1 MGISLS
7 EGIGW
12 SRCCKQNSLIPNPPP
27 DSCPLVLD
35 GVGDSLT
42 WADPR
47 ATPIAP
53 FNLDFSMDFWFSNKA
68 TVAQS
73 FTILSLGR
81 EISGTLYDTIA
92 LKYDHTANKLVVEL
106 ISDITG
112 TSSTAY
118 AEFELHS
125 AQNSSITGFAD
136 VNDKWIECEGNV
148 ALHNFVHLFL
158 SIPEKDS
165 GTDIIDASLINI
177 WWNGQLLTASATQ
190 DNLWDVSSA
199 YYTNFLTLG
208 DYRGATTAA
217 SGNSAFADIYKF
229 QWRDSYYAS
238 STGTASIIYNSG
250 YPHTTL
256 YQFNWYAFGITTA
269 APSGT
274 SAPTDLFLIT
284 GGTLTAQLNDNA
296 AIVCGPVQYTC
307 AAV

>member
-1 MGISLS
+1 MSIGLS
-7 EGIGW
+7 EGISWGK
-12 SRCCKQNSLIPNPPP
+12 CCGQNSLIPNPPP
-27 DSCPLVLD
+27 LSCPLVL
-35 GVGDSLT
+35 GGAGDSLT

-81 EISGTLYDTIA
+81 EIGGTLYDTIA
-92 LKYDHTANKLVVEL
+92 LKYDHVANKLVVEL

-112 TSSTAY
+112 TSSLTY

-125 AQNSSITGFAD
+125 TQNSSITGFAD

-158 SIPEKDS
+158 SIPEEDS
-165 GTDIIDASLINI
+165 ATGIIDASLINI

-208 DYRGATTAA
+208 DYRGATTPA
-217 SGNSAFADIYKF
+217 SGNSAFADIHKF
-229 QWRDSYYAS
+229 QWRDLYYTS
-238 STGTASIIYNSG
+238 NTFTASIIHNNG
-250 YPHTTL
+250 YPL
-256 YQFNWYAFGITTA
+256 TTA
-269 APSGT
+269 YYFNLYALGIVLKAPSGT
-274 SAPTDLFLIT
+274 SAPADLFLLPS
-284 GGTLTAQLNDNA
+284 GTLVAQLNNNA